1 MESNKINN
9 SIRIVYIL
17 VTGPHRG
24 KAVGVSADIKEF
36 AMSFSRSAQH
46 YNEIEES
53 SPLRSLLIAFA
64 IGTLLILAVLVMN
77 TFAPVWFRIMF
88 YLLLPLLVVLVVS
101 SIKSGMFDKDDF

>member
-1 MESNKINN
+1 
-9 SIRIVYIL
+9 
-17 VTGPHRG
+17 
-24 KAVGVSADIKEF
+24 
-36 AMSFSRSAQH
+36 MSFSRSAQK

-101 SIKSGMFDKDDF
+101 AIKSGMFDINHPRD